1 MTKEKDPANSA
12 NGEFEF
18 QEPAGRNIV
27 IFSDGTGQDGGVH
40 PEQRLSN
47 VYKLYRAARVG
58 PDNDIDPDAQVA
70 FYDPGLGTDTS
81 DGPDEH
87 PPQDH
92 QAAFVGYWPRNHDQ
106 H

>member
-1 MTKEKDPANSA
+1 MTKEKNPANSA

-47 VYKLYRAARVG
+47 VYKLSHSGNGAMSECSANCIPLRLC
-58 PDNDIDPDAQVA
+58 IIC
-70 FYDPGLGTDTS
+70 L
-81 DGPDEH
+81 
-87 PPQDH
+87 
-92 QAAFVGYWPRNHDQ
+92 QA
-106 H
+106 